1 MFPYIYMGF
10 PLPPIVGFPF
20 LHGFSVL
27 MWGPPRCW
35 PPSRPGRMTTSAASA
50 RPSPSSTVG
59 LFGGSAMEK
68 HGGHIGISSATMVIY
83 WYTGDMNGYDMND
96 MCIYVYIYIWVE
108 YMNGINGDVNGI
120 WVGYFHGSGPGKQGK
135 PVGKLFWNRGWN
147 PHLVLILQ
155 EGWDLIKTKKGLS
168 NKILMLNMV
177 QWSQCKMDLMYII
190 NVSKEMDLA
199 SKVFSMY
206 IVSIYVYVCV
216 YIYM

>member
-10 PLPPIVGFPF
+10 LLPPIVGFPF

-96 MCIYVYIYIWVE
+96 MCMYIYIYIFEWNIWMALMGMWME
-108 YMNGINGDVNGI
+108 YEWDIFMVPGQENKGNPWENYFEI
-120 WVGYFHGSGPGKQGK
+120 VGGTH
-135 PVGKLFWNRGWN
+135 
-147 PHLVLILQ
+147 I
-155 EGWDLIKTKKGLS
+155 
-168 NKILMLNMV
+168 
-177 QWSQCKMDLMYII
+177 
-190 NVSKEMDLA
+190 
-199 SKVFSMY
+199 
-206 IVSIYVYVCV
+206 
-216 YIYM
+216 